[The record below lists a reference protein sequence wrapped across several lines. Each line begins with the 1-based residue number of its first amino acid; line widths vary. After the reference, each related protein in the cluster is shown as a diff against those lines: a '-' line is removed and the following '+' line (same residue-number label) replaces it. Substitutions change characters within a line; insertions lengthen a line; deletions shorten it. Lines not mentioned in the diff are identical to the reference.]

1 MMFWMSSRRAFA
13 GTALAALAC
22 FASPVHALPDAQVL
36 LSITA
41 NTPTMPA
48 FDRVTV
54 TRKPI
59 GSQSSGSA
67 YELTPLIRD
76 VSTDTLVYGR
86 SLPAGEYEITAL
98 RQTVMEKILPLN
110 EVSRKTLGRFVV
122 ADGQSIDLGRLVVTS
137 VNNRMMVGR
146 SRLVDDNPALLQQHE
161 PGRWTEFLAASKGQA
176 PVRGWVDAP
185 LDDDDVER
193 YALARPAGFQRP
205 TEGADGRVVAASRMG
220 AVLVRSRSGLWTVL
234 RSPRIENLAH
244 ALPVDLPHTALV
256 AVGELGLILR
266 QPASSPELQVVD
278 PGDLPRGNLRFIAHA
293 LTTGWIVAVQQ
304 GNKLRFMASKQL
316 EAGRWTLLRE
326 VDASPLLR
334 ERGSQVWL
342 WSTPSGLGVAV
353 PRGPIAWLDFASG
366 RWTEQRTPQGYP
378 LLDFVAGPQG
388 AMTAVTYSAS
398 GLAGEHAL
406 HFRSLDAGATWERT
420 PSVPVR
426 GKVFP
431 DALTPLTDGSLVIE
445 GGDVK
450 APLLHASTDGG
461 TTWQTRKLLRSGV
474 RLHPLPSGLLLA
486 QGIAGWMDIDATRD
500 GGQTW
505 RNEFT
510 TFDLA
515 AYKAQAAHEAQNK
528 KP

>member
-1 MMFWMSSRRAFA
+1 MFWISPRRAFTGA
-13 GTALAALAC
+13 ALAALA
-22 FASPVHALPDAQVL
+22 FFTSPAHALPDAQVL

-54 TRKPI
+54 TRQPT

-67 YELTPLIRD
+67 YELTPLLRG

-122 ADGQSIDLGRLVVTS
+122 ADGQSVDLGRLVVTS

-161 PGRWTEFLAASKGQA
+161 PGRWAEFLAASKGQA
-176 PVRGWVDAP
+176 PVRGWVTPP

-193 YALARPAGFQRP
+193 YATARPAGFQRP

-220 AVLVRSRSGLWTVL
+220 AVLVRSRSGTWTVL
-234 RSPRIENLAH
+234 RSPRIETLAH
-244 ALPVDLPHTALV
+244 AVPVDLPDTALV

-266 QPASSPELQVVD
+266 QPTSSPVLQVVD

-293 LTTGWIVAVQQ
+293 LTTGWVVAVQQ
-304 GNKLRFMASKQL
+304 GHKLRFMVSKQL
-316 EAGRWTLLRE
+316 AAGRWTLLRE

-334 ERGSQVWL
+334 DRGSQVWL
-342 WSTPSGLGVAV
+342 WATPGGLGVAV
-353 PRGPIAWLDFASG
+353 PRGPIATLDFASG
-366 RWTEQRTPQGYP
+366 RWTEQRTPQGHP
-378 LLDFVAGPQG
+378 LLDFVAGPHG

-406 HFRSLDAGATWERT
+406 HFRSLDSGATWERVA
-420 PSVPVR
+420 SVPVR
-426 GKVFP
+426 GKQFP
-431 DALTPLTDGSLVIE
+431 DALTPLLDGSLVIE
-445 GGDVK
+445 GGEVR
-450 APLLHASTDGG
+450 APVLHASTDGG
-461 TTWQTRKLLRSGV
+461 TTWQTRKLLRIGV
-474 RLHPLPSGLLLA
+474 RLYPLPSGLLLA
-486 QGIAGWMDIDATRD
+486 QGINGWLDVDATRD
-500 GGQTW
+500 DGLSW
-505 RNEFT
+505 KNEFT

-515 AYKAQAAHEAQNK
+515 AYKAQEAREAQHK